1 MRGAPTWPP
10 PRRPRSSSQAVPNR
24 LAKETSPYLLQ
35 HATNP
40 VDWYAWGP
48 EALEK
53 AKRED
58 KPILLS
64 IGYAACHWC
73 HVMAHET
80 FEDEDTARVMNESFV
95 NIKVDREERPD
106 LDGIYMQAVQ
116 AMTGHGGWPMT
127 MFLLPDG
134 SPFYGGTYF
143 PPDDKHG
150 LPSFR
155 RVLESVTDAYA
166 MRREGVTESAQ
177 QLRQIY
183 QNNLLGAKSPGG
195 LSPQSLEIAYRGI
208 AQGYDAQ
215 NGGFG
220 TAPKFPATMVLDFL
234 LRYWKRTGTS
244 LALEMVATSFRKMAR
259 GGIYDQVGGGFA
271 RYSVDATW
279 LVPHFEKMLYDNA
292 LLTRL
297 GAHLWQATR
306 DGEVKRVTTEIVEW
320 VEREMTSPEGG
331 FYSSLD
337 ADSEGHEGMF
347 YVWSEEEIDSLLG
360 ADARAFK
367 SYYGVTRGGNF
378 EGRNILFVAADL
390 PAAAARSGIDV
401 ELLDTILA
409 RARRVLYEARAKRVW
424 PGRDEKILASWNGLM
439 LRGLA
444 TAARIFARAD
454 FRRLAIRNAE
464 FLSRQMVSKGR
475 VMRSHKEGIT
485 RISGFLE
492 DHAAVALGFLAV
504 YELTFEERWV
514 ERAREIAD
522 AMIEWFWD
530 DQTGAFFDTAKD
542 AEQLITRPRDVT
554 DNATPSG
561 TSLAVELL
569 LHLSELEQDAEYRR
583 RAVSMLD
590 SLAEPMTRYPTAFGH
605 LLGCADLEING
616 AIEVALVGDVES
628 AAFKTLERAVGEQYV
643 PSLVLAG
650 GVTGK
655 SARIKLL
662 EDRPLVDGKP
672 TAYVCRSYSCDRP
685 VTEPE
690 ALSDQLE
697 NAAKVGA
704 TV

>member
-1 MRGAPTWPP
+1 M
-10 PRRPRSSSQAVPNR
+10 PNR

-35 HATNP
+35 HADNP
-40 VDWYAWGP
+40 VDWHAWGP

-58 KPILLS
+58 RPILLS

-73 HVMAHET
+73 HVMAHES
-80 FEDEDTARVMNESFV
+80 FEDEETARLMNELFV

-143 PPDDKHG
+143 PPDDRHG

-155 RVLESVTDAYA
+155 RVLQSVADAYA
-166 MRREGVTESAQ
+166 KRREGVTQSAE
-177 QLRQIY
+177 QLKQIY
-183 QNNLLGAKSPGG
+183 RSNLAGARSSGA
-195 LSPQSLEIAYRGI
+195 LNPQMLEAAYRGI
-208 AQGYDAQ
+208 TSGYDAQ
-215 NGGFG
+215 HGGFG
-220 TAPKFPATMVLDFL
+220 GAPKFPATMVLDSL
-234 LRYWKRTGTS
+234 LRYWKRTGTAH
-244 LALEMVATSFRKMAR
+244 ALEMVATSFRKMAR
-259 GGIYDQVGGGFA
+259 GGIYDHVGGGFA
-271 RYSVDATW
+271 RYAVDAIW

-292 LLTRL
+292 LLSRL

-306 DGEVKRVTTEIVEW
+306 DGEFKRVTTDIVEW
-320 VEREMTSPEGG
+320 VEREMTSPDGG

-337 ADSEGHEGMF
+337 ADSEGHEGKF

-360 ADARAFK
+360 TDALVFK
-367 SYYGVTRGGNF
+367 SYYGVTAEGNF
-378 EGRNILFVAADL
+378 EGKNILFVARD
-390 PAAAARSGIDV
+390 AAAAAERAGVDV
-401 ELLDTILA
+401 DLLDEIITRSKRIL
-409 RARRVLYEARAKRVW
+409 YDARAKRVW

-439 LRGLA
+439 LRGVA
-444 TAARIFARAD
+444 TAARVLERAD
-454 FRRLAIRNAE
+454 FRDLAVRNAE
-464 FLSRQMVSKGR
+464 FLSREMVQDGR
-475 VMRSHKEGIT
+475 VMRSHKEGVT
-485 RISGFLE
+485 RINGFLE

-504 YELTFEERWV
+504 YELTFDEQWV
-514 ERAREIAD
+514 DRARAIAD

-530 DQTGAFFDTAKD
+530 DQTGAFFDTARD

-569 LHLSELEQDAEYRR
+569 LHLAELQQDAEYRR
-583 RAVSMLD
+583 RAVFTLE
-590 SLAEPMTRYPTAFGH
+590 SLAEPMVRFPTAFGH

-616 AIEVALVGDVES
+616 AIEVALVGDAAS
-628 AAFKTLERAVGEQYV
+628 TAFKALEGAVAAEYV

-650 GVTGK
+650 GSGSTSQV
-655 SARIKLL
+655 KLL
-662 EDRPLVDGKP
+662 DGRPLVDGRP

-685 VTEPE
+685 VTEPS
-690 ALSDQLE
+690 ALSEQLQ
-697 NAAKVGA
+697 NAARVGA